1 MNKQR
6 EFYKYIHLIY
16 AHDEKFVMH
25 LLKTFN
31 DKDAGFKIDD
41 HLFVVC
47 VSELYEVL
55 KVFPNVILDN
65 SKKNLY
71 LKYAK
76 HCSWIISHGM
86 ETQVNTIL
94 TPRHIRK
101 KIIYRYWG
109 GSRTTGLR
117 PDIKHPISFIRQNI
131 KIFIFKR
138 IMESFAAIGVANNVD
153 IADLS
158 RKLSCRTRYYF
169 LGYPSREKSMALK
182 KAIMENKNRVIENQ
196 KIKVLLGHR
205 GKPEGNHIK
214 NLERLKKYDSN
225 LFDIYIPLSYGDEE
239 YIDKVKK
246 YVYENN
252 ITNVIIIED
261 FIPFDKYVGFLAEM
275 DICLFDGETSYALGN
290 ISMLLALEKTIY
302 LSKDGILKIAFDLE
316 TIPYRLI
323 EDIGNLSFKEFSFK
337 FIYNS
342 DNYSLATKG
351 DYQQSVNRW
360 KKLFE
365 DFS

>member
-41 HLFVVC
+41 HLFVVR
-47 VSELYEVL
+47 VPELYEIL
-55 KVFPNVILDN
+55 KGFPNVIFDN
-65 SKKNLY
+65 SKRNLY

-86 ETQVNTIL
+86 ETQLNTIL

-109 GSRTTGLR
+109 GSRTTGFK
-117 PDIKHPISFIRQNI
+117 PNIKHPLSFMIQNI
-131 KIFIFKR
+131 KIFVFKR

-153 IADLS
+153 VADLS
-158 RKLSCRTRYYF
+158 RKLSCTTRYYF
-169 LGYPSREKSMALK
+169 VGYPSREKCIALK
-182 KAIMENKNRVIENQ
+182 KTIEKNKKRVIKNE
-196 KIKVLLGHR
+196 KVKVLLGHR

-214 NLERLKKYDSN
+214 NLDRLKKYNSK
-225 LFDIYIPLSYGDEE
+225 LFDIYIPLSYGNEE
-239 YIDKVKK
+239 YISKVKE
-246 YVYENN
+246 YIYENA

-261 FIPFDKYVGFLAEM
+261 FLPYDKYVEFLSEM

-290 ISMLLALEKTIY
+290 IAMLLAFEKTIY
-302 LSKDGILKIAFDLE
+302 LSKEGILKRAFDLE
-316 TIPYRLI
+316 KIPYRII
-323 EDIGNLSFKEFSFK
+323 EDIDNLNFEEFSSK
-337 FIYNS
+337 LIYNS
-342 DNYSLATKG
+342 DNYSLTTRG
-351 DYQQSVNRW
+351 DYQQSINKW

-365 DFS
+365 DFN